1 MLTDVV
7 IANKSYAKLN
17 VPEDH
22 TPDPIAIKVIKQDCP
37 DFLLPMKTL
46 EIDGSMEIR
55 YELTEGI
62 RLSYMPGKMDKNSF
76 ITMMI
81 QMLSPFEICND
92 WFLDYHNFLL
102 DEDYILIRKNGGMVK
117 YVYLPSKQYRNSE
130 EKVKDF
136 FSKIILKTDI
146 TDAPGYMV
154 NPLRILNSQDSTL
167 LTLLDHFK
175 KEEGAET
182 VKAEEETSATKPPD
196 DRFVEKPKDNP
207 VPKPERKEEPPK
219 VSQGVRPGQSPNGFG
234 QNDDA
239 GRLMENLFGESAEIV
254 EGKKGKKGDK
264 KQVKEKQGGIFKLFK
279 GKSKP
284 EIKPDSLGENLEKN
298 QFPEK
303 DVSVPLRPS
312 QPLPCDYEEATIIEE
327 AGTGSYCLLRLCLES
342 CSGCE
347 CPKVIELDLE
357 HGFITVGRLNK
368 RGEEQADF
376 NFDASLS
383 FVSRRHFRVEKGQG
397 TEQWNIID
405 LESTN
410 GTYVNGTR
418 LHPNISYG
426 LNRNDTIMI
435 SGNRRHL
442 IYRIC

>member
-1 MLTDVV
+1 
-7 IANKSYAKLN
+7 
-17 VPEDH
+17 
-22 TPDPIAIKVIKQDCP
+22 
-37 DFLLPMKTL
+37 
-46 EIDGSMEIR
+46 
-55 YELTEGI
+55 
-62 RLSYMPGKMDKNSF
+62 
-76 ITMMI
+76 
-81 QMLSPFEICND
+81 
-92 WFLDYHNFLL
+92 
-102 DEDYILIRKNGGMVK
+102 
-117 YVYLPSKQYRNSE
+117 
-130 EKVKDF
+130 
-136 FSKIILKTDI
+136 
-146 TDAPGYMV
+146 
-154 NPLRILNSQDSTL
+154 
-167 LTLLDHFK
+167 
-175 KEEGAET
+175 
-182 VKAEEETSATKPPD
+182 
-196 DRFVEKPKDNP
+196 
-207 VPKPERKEEPPK
+207 
-219 VSQGVRPGQSPNGFG
+219 
-234 QNDDA
+234 
-239 GRLMENLFGESAEIV
+239 MENLFGESAEIE

-284 EIKPDSLGENLEKN
+284 EIKPDSLGEKLEKKP
-298 QFPEK
+298 FPEK
-303 DVSVPLRPS
+303 DVSAPLRPS
-312 QPLPCDYEEATIIEE
+312 QPLPCNYEEATIIEE
-327 AGTGSYCLLRLCLES
+327 VGTGSYCLLRLCLES

-426 LNRNDTIMI
+426 LNHNDTIMI